1 MIRWFVLL
9 PVMSLFVGCISN
21 TSPAADPSDHKA
33 VLNAW
38 FTELDEVNFALH
50 DALLEALF
58 ASKRTG
64 KEVFVRRIS
73 VEGVSEG
80 SSKRYGVSTERG
92 GADNV
97 VGVNYATREF
107 RLDHYLPTDG
117 PTLAEVRQHLKNQL
131 RIRELKRELG
141 VFGLR

>member
-1 MIRWFVLL
+1 MIRWLLLL
-9 PVMSLFVGCISN
+9 PVLVLFVGCRA
-21 TSPAADPSDHKA
+21 TPEPVADPSNHGA

-38 FTELDEVNFALH
+38 FAQLDEVNFALH
-50 DALLEALF
+50 DTLLNALF
-58 ASKRTG
+58 VSKRLD
-64 KEVFVRRIS
+64 KEVFVRRIT
-73 VEGVSEG
+73 VEGDSEG
-80 SSKRYGVSTERG
+80 SLKHYKVSTERG

-117 PTLAEVRQHLKNQL
+117 PTIDQVRQHLKNQL

-141 VFGLR
+141 VFDIR